1 MSHKRVGR
9 DCEPKIIK
17 INKCGEGGLYPTVCV
32 QGGEGMSCTAVT
44 KIEK

>member
-1 MSHKRVGR
+1 MELRVSHKRVGR

-32 QGGEGMSCTAVT
+32 QGGDLVHSRD
-44 KIEK
+44 